1 MGAQP
6 SSTDTATILNLPGYR
21 ASRSRPRAS
30 IDGISARQGGHQV
43 AQKFT
48 STTFPFAWAREKRK
62 PSMAVSSMGGAAAA
76 TERSKPNR
84 SSSAC
89 ETAGA
94 LLSLQAAR
102 VRARTAAASA
112 AARAGRRGFRRVG
125 WSMAA
130 VLTRGPVLPP
140 AGPRT
145 RLAAVRGLM
154 GSFAVLPLGE
164 VVELLSRR
172 RATGVLTCER
182 GSIRKTL
189 QLLAGDAVAA
199 ASNDPRELLG
209 RLLVN
214 FGHLTEEQ
222 LAQACAAQTAG
233 RLRLGAVLTQAGLVP
248 PQVVRDGLAIKVRET
263 LLDAYRWEAGLFTF
277 DAGPPPPV
285 DELDPSLPLADIARE
300 AEFRATA
307 WDAFR
312 AFFPTGAATLSVD
325 ASRLPAGL
333 LADSVDGRAIA
344 LAREGRSIDE
354 IGAALRVTDFQLHQ
368 RLYALARQGVLR
380 AAPPAG

>member
-1 MGAQP
+1 
-6 SSTDTATILNLPGYR
+6 
-21 ASRSRPRAS
+21 
-30 IDGISARQGGHQV
+30 
-43 AQKFT
+43 
-48 STTFPFAWAREKRK
+48 
-62 PSMAVSSMGGAAAA
+62 
-76 TERSKPNR
+76 
-84 SSSAC
+84 
-89 ETAGA
+89 
-94 LLSLQAAR
+94 
-102 VRARTAAASA
+102 
-112 AARAGRRGFRRVG
+112 
-125 WSMAA
+125 
-130 VLTRGPVLPP
+130 
-140 AGPRT
+140 
-145 RLAAVRGLM
+145 M

-248 PQVVRDGLAIKVRET
+248 PQVVRDVLAIKVRET

-312 AFFPTGAATLSVD
+312 AFFPTGAATLSVV

-344 LAREGRSIDE
+344 LARQGRSIDE

-380 AAPPAG
+380 AAPPAGGVEEGAAGGPDPAPLDRRLEPRRADAADAALGRLPARDRYLLSRCDGGRTVADLVRGAPLPEREVMEGLRRLEGAGLIELAGPGRRRR